1 MSTHNQTEEITAL
14 IRSLEEKRKSELSIL
29 KAQLHL
35 TGESMKPANLLK
47 SAANELTHNKTVK
60 SYLIQAGIGLILGL
74 VTKKIINVTQN
85 HSRPKNIFGNLAEAG
100 LNKLTFNGPAIVKI
114 AAPIVFGLIAN
125 AIKNR
130 RRKHEPVS
138 E

>member
-1 MSTHNQTEEITAL
+1 MSTLNQTEEINAL
-14 IRSLEEKRKSELSIL
+14 IRSLEEKRKTELSIL

-60 SYLIQAGIGLILGL
+60 SYLIQAGIGLIIGL
-74 VTKKIINVTQN
+74 VTKKIINVSQN
-85 HSRPKNIFGNLAEAG
+85 HKPKNFFGHIAEAG

-114 AAPIVFGLIAN
+114 AAPIVFGLIAT

-130 RRKHEPVS
+130 RRKHETVS